1 MPNVA
6 DVCAFLDRHFPPE
19 SADSWDS
26 VGLIC
31 GDPAASVK
39 RVLFAL
45 DPTIEV
51 IHEAVDIQADL
62 VVTHHPLFLTGVH
75 GVSRDTLG
83 GRVVHEAISHGIAIF
98 NAHTNA
104 DHANPGVSDALA
116 AALGLVECAP
126 IEPGATPFT
135 GAGRIGRLPKTQTLM
150 QFAQHVADSLFATAA
165 GIRVAGDPNKRI
177 DMVAVCGGSGDFL
190 LPLAAKLADVYV
202 TSDLKHHRVLDHPR
216 DECALIDASHFA
228 TEWPWVLAVAA
239 LVRDELSELSELGEP
254 VSTLVST
261 VRTDPWTG
269 HHFSTVE

>member
-1 MPNVA
+1 MANVA
-6 DVCAFLDRHFPPE
+6 DLCDLLNRHFPPDNTE
-19 SADSWDS
+19 TWDS

-31 GDPAASVK
+31 GDPAATVS
-39 RVLFAL
+39 RILFAL
-45 DPTIEV
+45 DPTLEV
-51 IHEAVDIQADL
+51 IHEAIDSQADL

-75 GVSRDTLG
+75 SVSRDTLG

-135 GAGRIGRLPKTQTLM
+135 GAGRIGRLPKTQTLA
-150 QFAQHVADSLFATAA
+150 QFAQHVADSLPSTAG
-165 GIRVAGDPNKRI
+165 GIRFAGDPNKVI

-190 LPLAAKLADVYV
+190 LPLASKLADVYV

-228 TEWPWVLAVAA
+228 TEWPWISAVAA
-239 LVRDELSELSELGEP
+239 LVQSELGSS
-254 VSTLVST
+254 VSTLVSA

-269 HHFSTVE
+269 HYSSRD

>member
-1 MPNVA
+1 MPNVS
-6 DVCAFLDRHFPPE
+6 DVCAVLDRHFLPE
-19 SADSWDS
+19 TADSSDS

-31 GDPAASVK
+31 GDPTATVK
-39 RVLFAL
+39 RILFAL

-51 IHEAVDIQADL
+51 IHEAIDVQADL

-75 GVSRDTLG
+75 GVARDTLG
-83 GRVVHEAISHGIAIF
+83 GRVVHEAISHGIALF

-116 AALGLVECAP
+116 AALGLVECSP
-126 IEPGATPFT
+126 MEPGETPFT
-135 GAGRIGRLPKTQTLM
+135 GAGRIGRLPKTQTLA
-150 QFAQHVADSLFATAA
+150 QFAQHVADSLPKTSG
-165 GIRVAGDPNKRI
+165 GIRVAGDPNKSI

-190 LPLAAKLADVYV
+190 LPIAATLADVYV

-228 TEWPWVLAVAA
+228 TEWPWVPVAAA
-239 LVRDELSELSELGEP
+239 LVQSELGAA

-261 VRTDPWTG
+261 VRSDPWTA
-269 HHFSTVE
+269 HHFSTAE

>member
-1 MPNVA
+1 MPNVF
-6 DVCAFLDRHFPPE
+6 DVCELLDRHYPPE
-19 SADSWDS
+19 TAENWDS

-31 GDPAASVK
+31 GDPTATVK

-51 IHEAVDIQADL
+51 IHEAIDVQADL

-75 GVSRDTLG
+75 GVARDTLG
-83 GRVVHEAISHGIAIF
+83 GRVVHEAISHGIALF
-98 NAHTNA
+98 NVHTNA

-116 AALGLVECAP
+116 ATLGLVECAP
-126 IEPGATPFT
+126 LQPGDTPFT
-135 GAGRIGRLPKTQTLM
+135 GAGRIGRLPKTQTLAE
-150 QFAQHVADSLFATAA
+150 FAQHVADSLPKTAG
-165 GIRVAGDPNKRI
+165 GIRVAGDPDKRI

-190 LPLAAKLADVYV
+190 LPIAATLADVYV

-228 TEWPWVLAVAA
+228 TEWPWVPVAAA
-239 LVRDELSELSELGEP
+239 LVQSELGQA

-269 HHFSTVE
+269 HHFSTAE

>member
-1 MPNVA
+1 MANVS
-6 DVCAFLDRHFPPE
+6 DLCDLLNRHFPPDTTE
-19 SADSWDS
+19 PWDS

-31 GDPAASVK
+31 GDPAATVS
-39 RVLFAL
+39 RILFAL
-45 DPTIEV
+45 DPTLEV
-51 IHEAVDIQADL
+51 IHEAIDSQADL

-75 GVSRDTLG
+75 SVSRDTLG
-83 GRVVHEAISHGIAIF
+83 GRVVHDAISHGIAIF

-135 GAGRIGRLPKTQTLM
+135 GAGRIGRLPKTQTLA
-150 QFAQHVADSLFATAA
+150 QFAQHVADSLPSTAG
-165 GIRVAGDPNKRI
+165 GIRFAGDPNKVI

-190 LPLAAKLADVYV
+190 LPLASKLADVYV
-202 TSDLKHHRVLDHPR
+202 TSDLKHHRVLDHPL

-228 TEWPWVLAVAA
+228 TEWPWISAVAA
-239 LVRDELSELSELGEP
+239 LVQSELGSS
-254 VSTLVST
+254 VSTLVSA

-269 HHFSTVE
+269 HYSSRD

>member
-1 MPNVA
+1 MANVA
-6 DVCAFLDRHFPPE
+6 DLCDLLNRHFPPDTTE
-19 SADSWDS
+19 TWDS

-31 GDPAASVK
+31 GDPAATVS
-39 RVLFAL
+39 RILFAL
-45 DPTIEV
+45 DPTLEV
-51 IHEAVDIQADL
+51 IHEAIDSQADL

-75 GVSRDTLG
+75 SVSRDTLG
-83 GRVVHEAISHGIAIF
+83 GRVVHEAISHGIALF

-126 IEPGATPFT
+126 IEPGVTPFT
-135 GAGRIGRLPKTQTLM
+135 GAGRIGRLPKTQTLA
-150 QFAQHVADSLFATAA
+150 QFAQHVADSLPSTAG
-165 GIRVAGDPNKRI
+165 GIRFAGDPNKVI

-190 LPLAAKLADVYV
+190 LPLASKLADVYV

-228 TEWPWVLAVAA
+228 TEWPWISAVAA
-239 LVRDELSELSELGEP
+239 LVQSELGSS
-254 VSTLVST
+254 VSTLVSA

-269 HHFSTVE
+269 HYSSRD

>member
-1 MPNVA
+1 MANVFN
-6 DVCAFLDRHFPPE
+6 VCDLLDRHYPPDTAE
-19 SADSWDS
+19 AWDS

-31 GDPAASVK
+31 GDPAATVS

-51 IHEAVDIQADL
+51 IHEAIEVRADL

-83 GRVVHEAISHGIAIF
+83 GRVVHDAISHGIALF
-98 NAHTNA
+98 NAYTNA

-116 AALGLVECAP
+116 HTLGLVECAP
-126 IEPGATPFT
+126 IEPGATPLT
-135 GAGRIGRLPKTQTLM
+135 GAGRIGRLPKTLRLA
-150 QFAQHVADSLFATAA
+150 QFAEQVAESLPSTAG
-165 GIRVAGDPNKRI
+165 GIRVAGDPNRVI

-190 LPLAAKLADVYV
+190 LPLAAALADVYV
-202 TSDLKHHRVLDHPR
+202 TSDLKYHRVLDHR
-216 DECALIDASHFA
+216 QGECALIDASHFA

-239 LVRDELSELSELGEP
+239 LVHSELGSS
-254 VSTLVST
+254 VSTLVSA

-269 HHFSTVE
+269 HYSSRD